1 MRRVKVF
8 DGFKTRDERES
19 CFPASSCGEGR
30 NAVKNG
36 TKDVPGGAGE
46 GEI

>member
-30 NAVKNG
+30 NAVRDG
-36 TKDVPGGAGE
+36 TKDVLGGAGE